1 MLKKD
6 VLSLNADNRP
16 YVMFPFTIKDEI
28 HFLIWVSFGL
38 SVCMRGG
45 GLSGV
50 KIKVYV
56 RLGERSG

>member
-38 SVCMRGG
+38 SVCVRGG
-45 GLSGV
+45 RIEWG
-50 KIKVYV
+50 KD
-56 RLGERSG
+56 